1 MIYVDE
7 ESLNRLRSALES
19 AGENYKSNLTRLE
32 NLMNEITS
40 GDIQGEPADDLLR
53 KYQEKKEMFEGLR
66 NTIEEAGQ
74 HVGAQT
80 TRFNNMIGELSDG
93 MK

>member
-1 MIYVDE
+1 MIYADE

-19 AGENYKSNLTRLE
+19 TGESYKTNLDRLE

-53 KYQEKKEMFEGLR
+53 KYQEKKEMFDGLKS
-66 NTIEEAGQ
+66 TIEEAGQ
-74 HVGAQT
+74 YVGVQT
-80 TRFNNMIGELSDG
+80 NRFNDMIGQLSDG